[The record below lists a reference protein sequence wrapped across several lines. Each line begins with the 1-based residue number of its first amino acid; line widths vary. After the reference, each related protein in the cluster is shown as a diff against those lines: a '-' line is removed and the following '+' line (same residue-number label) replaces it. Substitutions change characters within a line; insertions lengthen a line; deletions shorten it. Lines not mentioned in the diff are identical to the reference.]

1 MTGVAATFRY
11 DLNGQVISISASRAE
26 LWPSFD
32 LMLGTLRVDEPVEP
46 GFRIDILETP
56 ALPETPEGKLAFDG
70 DVPLDGHCRLIDG
83 GDVVHLIFPG
93 LQIASV
99 HADQGW
105 AEIRVHPD
113 SKVKWTLLMM
123 VLDAAL
129 DAGGQHMLHT
139 AGLTLPGRDALVLIH
154 APSGTG
160 KSTTSLALASQ
171 GFGLCSDDV
180 MILSAKAGEVTAW
193 GMPRKVKVHRNT
205 AAMLPFVAPCL
216 GDKWDAEGEQ
226 AVSLDRLGEIIRVED
241 VRARPVA
248 ALLHLA
254 RSADGHTRLM
264 PMARTD
270 AMVAL
275 ATDNVRTGMT
285 GLLPMQKRR
294 MATIAALVQAVPT
307 FTLEVGS
314 SPADAAALIR
324 AALDPVA
331 QTG

>member
-1 MTGVAATFRY
+1 MSDQTFRY
-11 DLNGQVISISASRAE
+11 DLDGQVIGITAARAD

-32 LMLGTLRVDEPVEP
+32 LMLGALRVNEPVPP
-46 GFRIDILETP
+46 GFRVDIVETLE
-56 ALPETPEGKLAFDG
+56 LQENPEGNLAFDG
-70 DVPLDGHCRLIDG
+70 DVPLDGHCRMIDAG
-83 GDVVHLIFPG
+83 SVFHLVFPG
-93 LQIASV
+93 QQTLSIR
-99 HADQGW
+99 DGERR
-105 AEIRVHPD
+105 AEIRLHPD
-113 SKVKWTLLMM
+113 SKMKWTLLMM

-129 DAGGQHMLHT
+129 DADGQHMLHT
-139 AGLTLPGRDALVLIH
+139 AGLTLPGKDGLVLIH

-180 MILSAKAGEVTAW
+180 MVLKATADGVAAW

-216 GDKWDAEGEQ
+216 GETWDAEGEQ
-226 AVSLDRLGEIIRVED
+226 SVSLDCLGQIIRVDD

-248 ALLHLA
+248 VLLHLA
-254 RSADGHTRLM
+254 RSADAETRLL

-285 GLLPMQKRR
+285 GLLSLQKRR
-294 MATIAALVQAVPT
+294 MAMIAALVKAVPT
-307 FTLEVGS
+307 FTLEVGAR
-314 SPADAAALIR
+314 PDEAAELIR
-324 AALDPVA
+324 ATV
-331 QTG
+331 GV